1 MGESEAVVRSSTNI
15 ALVALGSNVA
25 FDGDGPAEILKKALD
40 SIEKR
45 GIEIRSC
52 SRFFR
57 TPAYPAGA
65 GPDFVNAAIAVE
77 VPGDAARF
85 LAHLHAIEA
94 EMGRLRVQ
102 RWGARTLDLDL
113 IAAGAQVLPDARIFR
128 YWREMPLAQQQEAT
142 PDQLVLPH
150 PRLAERAF
158 VLVPLMDVAPDWRHP
173 VTGATVRQMHDAL
186 SDAQREEVVPL

>member
-1 MGESEAVVRSSTNI
+1 MNESEAVIRNATDI
-15 ALVALGSNVA
+15 ALIALGSNVA
-25 FDGDGPAEILKKALD
+25 FDGDGPAEILEKALD
-40 SIEKR
+40 SIGKR
-45 GIEIRSC
+45 GVEIRSQ

-57 TPAYPAGA
+57 TPAYPAGT

-77 VPGDAARF
+77 APGDAARF

-94 EMGRLRVQ
+94 DMGRLRVR

-113 IAAGAQVLPDARIFR
+113 IAVGSQVLPDARIYR
-128 YWREMPLAQQQEAT
+128 YWREMPLAQQQETT

-186 SDAQREEVVPL
+186 SDAQRQEVVPL